1 MPLFD
6 WVVCFSGIELYD
18 LLVYFGNFLFFN
30 NFIYLFLAVLG
41 LHCCAG
47 FPLAVESRGLLFSC
61 NVRASDCSGFSCC
74 RALALDSGASGV
86 AALDSRARTQ

>member
-1 MPLFD
+1 MA
-6 WVVCFSGIELYD
+6 CFSGIELYD

-41 LHCCAG
+41 LHCCVG
-47 FPLAVESRGLLFSC
+47 FSLAVESRGLLFSC
-61 NVRASDCSGFSCC
+61 DVRASDCSGFSGGFSCC
-74 RALALDSGASGV
+74 RALALDPGASGV